1 MKKENFLSA
10 ITELRK
16 SKKRNFEQ
24 TIDLIIN
31 LCSFDVKK
39 ESINIF
45 VTLPYLATKKK
56 ICAFLEH
63 KSNIFDTITKKEFD
77 SYKGKELKKLVKK
90 YDFFAANAKLMPSV
104 ATAFGKVL
112 GPAGKMPSPKLG
124 IVTTEDEKALSQL
137 KEKIEKIVHIKT
149 KESSIKVAIG
159 KESMP
164 DEQIAENSFTV
175 YHSVIETLPRKKE
188 NIKNVMLKL
197 TMSKPVRVEE

>member
-175 YHSVIETLPRKKE
+175 YHSVLETLPRKKE

>member
-1 MKKENFLSA
+1 MKEENFLSA

-31 LCSFDVKK
+31 LKSFDVKK

-45 VTLPYLATKKK
+45 VTLPYSTTKKK
-56 ICAFLEH
+56 IGAFLEH

-77 SYKGKELKKLVKK
+77 SYKGKEIRKLVKK